1 MPLPLGHALAGLALR
16 QARPGLFFAS
26 GRADAL
32 FLMFLANLPDL
43 DFLPGLLLGRP
54 NLYHHGAF
62 HSLGAALAVALG
74 GALLLRS
81 RQRRFAPAAA
91 LVFLAFASHLLLDL
105 FALDLVPPY
114 RLPLF
119 WPFSDRHVTAP
130 WPFFL
135 NVTRSAASG
144 DFFPSLLNGHNLAAA
159 LREAF
164 LLGGAALAAT
174 RWRRR
179 AERRRDGGGTSG
191 G

>member
-16 QARPGLFFAS
+16 QARPRFFFAA
-26 GRADAL
+26 GWADAL

-43 DFLPGLLLGRP
+43 DFLPGLLRGRP

-74 GALLLRS
+74 GAVLLRS
-81 RQRRFAPAAA
+81 PRRRFAPAAA

-114 RLPLF
+114 GLPLF
-119 WPFSDRHVTAP
+119 WPFSGEYVIAP
-130 WPFFL
+130 CPLFL
-135 NVTRSAASG
+135 NITRSAASG
-144 DFFPSLLNGHNLAAA
+144 DFFPSLFNGHNLAAA

-174 RWRRR
+174 GWRRR
-179 AERRRDGGGTSG
+179 AGRRRDGRGTSG